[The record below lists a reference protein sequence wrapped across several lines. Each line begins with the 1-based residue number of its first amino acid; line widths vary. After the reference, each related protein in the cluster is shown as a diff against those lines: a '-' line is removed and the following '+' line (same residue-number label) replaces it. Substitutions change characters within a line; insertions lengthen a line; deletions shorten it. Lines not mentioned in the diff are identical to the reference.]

1 MSKFNNKKILPR
13 YKIIA
18 YFIVL
23 VSLAVLAKAAYI
35 GTVKRDYWMA
45 VADRLKKDS
54 VERRTVDGK
63 FSTGVQD
70 VYGLRSGRR
79 T

>member
-23 VSLAVLAKAAYI
+23 VSLAVLAKRHI
-35 GTVKRDYWMA
+35 
-45 VADRLKKDS
+45 
-54 VERRTVDGK
+54 
-63 FSTGVQD
+63 
-70 VYGLRSGRR
+70 
-79 T
+79 